1 MRFLL
6 IDRIVDF
13 QPGARIT
20 AVKSLTMAEEY
31 LADHFP
37 NFPVMP
43 GVLML
48 EAMTQ
53 AAAWLIRLSE
63 DFAHSVILLKY
74 AGNVKYGQFVEPG
87 QLLTVTAEII
97 SQTATETKVKAQGTV
112 DGRTTVSGR
121 LVLERYNLADRNP
134 LEATADESILAGNAK
149 PVDDIVSARPTGGAV
164 NRLKKQTMRL
174 EGKTAIVT
182 GGSRGI
188 GRACVARL
196 AAEGATVAFVYNS
209 AKEAADTLAS
219 ELSAQG
225 RQVQALQ
232 ADVRDAKRAQEIV
245 DSLLGQWQRIDI
257 LVNSAGITKDG
268 LTGSMTDDQW
278 RDVIDTNLAGT
289 FNYCRAVTQPMLMA
303 RSGSIVNLSSTA
315 AEFASRGQV
324 NYAASKG
331 GINGLT
337 RALAKELA
345 ARKVR
350 VNAVA
355 PGMIETDMSQV
366 VRGIAGDQIKN
377 MVPLKRIGKPE
388 EIAAA
393 VAFLASDDA
402 SYLTGQV
409 LRVDGG
415 LSLGGY

>member
-63 DFAHSVILLKY
+63 DFAHSVILLKH

-134 LEATADESILAGNAK
+134 LEATADEAILQEMRGLLTVLYQPGP
-149 PVDDIVSARPTGGAV
+149 PV
-164 NRLKKQTMRL
+164 
-174 EGKTAIVT
+174 
-182 GGSRGI
+182 
-188 GRACVARL
+188 
-196 AAEGATVAFVYNS
+196 
-209 AKEAADTLAS
+209 
-219 ELSAQG
+219 
-225 RQVQALQ
+225 
-232 ADVRDAKRAQEIV
+232 
-245 DSLLGQWQRIDI
+245 
-257 LVNSAGITKDG
+257 
-268 LTGSMTDDQW
+268 
-278 RDVIDTNLAGT
+278 
-289 FNYCRAVTQPMLMA
+289 
-303 RSGSIVNLSSTA
+303 
-315 AEFASRGQV
+315 
-324 NYAASKG
+324 
-331 GINGLT
+331 
-337 RALAKELA
+337 
-345 ARKVR
+345 
-350 VNAVA
+350 
-355 PGMIETDMSQV
+355 
-366 VRGIAGDQIKN
+366 
-377 MVPLKRIGKPE
+377 VPLT
-388 EIAAA
+388 
-393 VAFLASDDA
+393 V
-402 SYLTGQV
+402 
-409 LRVDGG
+409 
-415 LSLGGY
+415 